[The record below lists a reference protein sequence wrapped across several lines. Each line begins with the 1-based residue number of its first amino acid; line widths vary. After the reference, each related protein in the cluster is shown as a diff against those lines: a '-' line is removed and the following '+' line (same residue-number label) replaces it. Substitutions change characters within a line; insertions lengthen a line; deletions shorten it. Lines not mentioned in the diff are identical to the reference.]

1 MLVDALQNII
11 ANDAT
16 LVALLGTTTSR
27 ADSTNGVF
35 PVQAPDQPTMP
46 YIVYSQVSGDPL
58 DVMFGGTVPMTQE
71 RWRFSCFGTTYRN
84 AKKLAKKLRLAL
96 IDVLPGTNAAGTV
109 WLTGMYCV
117 MEADESEPIGRG
129 TLFSTIVDFNIVYV
143 DNDASD

>member
-11 ANDAT
+11 ANDAD
-16 LVALLGTTTSR
+16 LVTLLGTTVTRS
-27 ADSTNGVF
+27 DSTNGVF

-46 YIVYSQVSGDPL
+46 YVVYSQVSGDPMTVL
-58 DVMFGGTVPMTQE
+58 LSGTAPLTQE

-84 AKKLAKKLRLAL
+84 AKVLAKKLRLAL
-96 IDVLPGTNAAGTV
+96 IDVLPGVNTAGHV
-109 WLTGMYCV
+109 MISGMYCV

-143 DNDASD
+143 DNVASD